1 MRKNQTGAKKD
12 REFSRKAHALALNLK
27 RFWKE
32 PPNGRFLN
40 LKEILSL
47 GGASLGVSFI
57 CNIINMYVTVGQL
70 PLLYNMGDYGTLH
83 ATIAY
88 VSASIVGMAL
98 TPIYGRA
105 VQRTKTK
112 WGRYKPYILFMAP
125 VVALLATFASWSP
138 QTLSQTEATV
148 YMYCLAVPTL
158 LVYNIWFNTW
168 NLFPG
173 VFTPNQQERVDI
185 WSPIGLVMGFAPT
198 LMNVLKDVCAGAW
211 GDVVAARVFGVSS
224 AVVGILCV
232 CALFKVKERVFVT
245 EEEDRDNKIGVMR
258 GLKLICKNKPLLILT
273 IAFCVSCMKGTID
286 TIWHIIAR
294 VKYAENM
301 ADAAQIFGAVSMIV
315 GFAATPNMILL
326 PLMTRKMNN
335 RAIMIMWQA
344 FNTGAYLVLALIGF
358 DNLQPGTNSAI
369 LITAL
374 RFVASFN
381 AIGSLQPLMLS
392 ELGDYQQVKT
402 GYRLDG
408 FIQAM
413 AYSVPMVITQLC
425 SLIPA
430 VIQGKVGFN
439 PNNYIITEGTNG
451 LAANQM
457 PENVLSQEMVQIADR
472 YANIAIWISV
482 ASGALML
489 VALCFYTLSKKKH
502 TEAVEE
508 LKARSVN
515 TENIESE
522 KGELNLWENV
532 AGSTAAALPGTEENA
547 ETVCSN
553 ERDEEN
559 EQKEVSKTLADAA
572 EESADKTEPPMDAEE
587 KGDGK

>member
-1 MRKNQTGAKKD
+1 
-12 REFSRKAHALALNLK
+12 
-27 RFWKE
+27 
-32 PPNGRFLN
+32 
-40 LKEILSL
+40 
-47 GGASLGVSFI
+47 
-57 CNIINMYVTVGQL
+57 
-70 PLLYNMGDYGTLH
+70 
-83 ATIAY
+83 
-88 VSASIVGMAL
+88 
-98 TPIYGRA
+98 
-105 VQRTKTK
+105 
-112 WGRYKPYILFMAP
+112 
-125 VVALLATFASWSP
+125 
-138 QTLSQTEATV
+138 
-148 YMYCLAVPTL
+148 
-158 LVYNIWFNTW
+158 
-168 NLFPG
+168 
-173 VFTPNQQERVDI
+173 
-185 WSPIGLVMGFAPT
+185 MGFAPT

-211 GDVVAARVFGVSS
+211 GDIVAARVFGVSS

-245 EEEDRDNKIGVMR
+245 EEENKDNKIGVIR

-273 IAFCVSCMKGTID
+273 IAFCVGCMKGTID

-301 ADAAQIFGAVSMIV
+301 ADASQIFGAVSMIV

-344 FNTGAYLVLALIGF
+344 FNTGAYLILALIGF

-408 FIQAM
+408 FIQTM
-413 AYSVPMVITQLC
+413 AYSVPMVVTQLC

-439 PNNYIITEGTNG
+439 PNNYIITEGANG

-457 PENVLSQEMVQIADR
+457 PENVLSQELVQTADR

-489 VALCFYTLSKKKH
+489 IALCFYTLSKKKH
-502 TEAVEE
+502 AEAVAE

-522 KGELNLWENV
+522 KGELNLLENV
-532 AGSTAAALPGTEENA
+532 TGSTATLTGAEENA
-547 ETVCSN
+547 ETLLSN
-553 ERDEEN
+553 AGDEERGQ
-559 EQKEVSKTLADAA
+559 EEASTVLSDVA
-572 EESADKTEPPMDAEE
+572 EENADTTEPPNDE
-587 KGDGK
+587 KGEGE